1 MKFVLSYSAP
11 ASEPQESEEAA
22 PPPPAPEASEGP
34 AESTEPAA
42 ES

>member
-22 PPPPAPEASEGP
+22 PPPPAPEASEDP